1 MNGIKIFSDST
12 CDLPIEEVNR
22 MDIGIIP
29 LTINFGEEV
38 YKEGID
44 ITTKE
49 ILDKV
54 KKTGELPKTASPSPA
69 EFYAAFEPYV
79 EKGDTIIYIGLSSK
93 LSSTVANA
101 MIAKNMF
108 DNNEN
113 IHIID
118 SLNLCGAIGGLV
130 RNTYNFLEEGKS
142 VEDTIA
148 EIEEVLHH
156 YKLFFTMDKLDYL
169 YKGGR
174 CSGMQFIL
182 GSTFGVKPIIEMTT
196 EGLDVWK
203 KTRGKKKAIEMML
216 EEAERDKDRIYNDEI
231 HIAAIT
237 GSEKELEGI
246 KEQLTKRTGITKFH
260 EYSVGCT
267 IASHCG
273 DGTVGFGYF
282 LKEN

>member
-1 MNGIKIFSDST
+1 MEGIKIFSDST

-22 MDIGIIP
+22 MNIGIIP

-69 EFYAAFEPYV
+69 EFYSAFEPYV

-130 RNTYNFLEEGKS
+130 RNTYNLLEEGNS

-148 EIEEVLHH
+148 EIEKVLHH

-182 GSTFGVKPIIEMTT
+182 GSTFGVKPIIEMM
-196 EGLDVWK
+196 
-203 KTRGKKKAIEMML
+203 I

-231 HIAAIT
+231 HVAAIT

-246 KEQLTKRTGITKFH
+246 KEQLTKRTGITKFY